1 MTQPSNS
8 VPNPTIL
15 AARRAHYRRI
25 GDKLQTLYGYP
36 EWRPALPPVDEL
48 VSTILSQNTSD
59 TNRDKAFFALKAKF
73 ADWESVRDAPVEKIE
88 ETIRPAGLA
97 KQKAPRIQEALLY
110 ITEKQGKLSLE
121 FLKDLPVVE
130 AKHWLTSMNGIGPK
144 TTAIILL
151 FAFNIPAFPVD
162 THVHRVT
169 GRLGLIDEKTSA
181 DRAHDE
187 LEAIIPAN
195 EFYPAHLNFIRHGRE
210 ICKARKPLCE
220 RCPLTS
226 DCRYYQQVVESP
238 HG

>member
-1 MTQPSNS
+1 MSDSSNS
-8 VPNPTIL
+8 DKIT
-15 AARRAHYRRI
+15 AARRTQYRCI
-25 GDKLQTLYGYP
+25 ADQLQVLYGFP
-36 EWRPALPPVDEL
+36 EWRPALPPLDEL

-73 ADWESVRDAPVEKIE
+73 ADWESVRDAPVELIE
-88 ETIRPAGLA
+88 TTIRPAGLS
-97 KQKAPRIQEALLY
+97 KQKAPRIQAALRY
-110 ITEKQGKLSLE
+110 ITEKRGRLSLD
-121 FLKDLPVVE
+121 FLKDMPVGE
-130 AKHWLTSMNGIGPK
+130 AKTWLTSMNGIGPK

-169 GRLGLIDEKTSA
+169 GRLGLIDEKTNA

-187 LEAIIPAN
+187 LETIIPAD
-195 EFYPAHLNFIRHGRE
+195 EFYPAHLNIIRHGRE

-226 DCRYYQQVVESP
+226 ECRYYQQVVEKP

>member
-1 MTQPSNS
+1 M
-8 VPNPTIL
+8 
-15 AARRAHYRRI
+15 
-25 GDKLQTLYGYP
+25 YGYP
-36 EWRPALPPVDEL
+36 EWRPALPPLDEL

-73 ADWESVRDAPVEKIE
+73 LDWESVRDAPVELIE
-88 ETIRPAGLA
+88 SIIRPAGLS
-97 KQKAPRIQEALLY
+97 KQKAPRIQAALHY
-110 ITEKQGKLSLE
+110 ITEKRGTLSLD
-121 FLKDLPVVE
+121 FLKDLSVAE
-130 AKHWLTSMNGIGPK
+130 AKAWLTSMNGIGPK

-187 LEAIIPAN
+187 LEAIIPAD
-195 EFYPAHLNFIRHGRE
+195 EFYPAHLNIIRHGRE
-210 ICKARKPLCE
+210 VCKARKPLCE

-226 DCRYYQQVVESP
+226 DCRYYQQVVEKP